1 MSNDMVCFTNR
12 RAAANRSPKRM
23 SGVLDSNPAI
33 GDSGFS
39 KARKAAPGYDIQGL
53 FHEWVSW

>member
-1 MSNDMVCFTNR
+1 MVCFTNR